1 MSCSNPAHS
10 RWVPSVDPVAAFSR
24 NVKAAR
30 EAAGLTQEDA
40 AHAAGL
46 DVAQYRKVENG
57 QTNASIRTV
66 ARVASALGLKD
77 VAPLFKGVPATA
89 DTPRRKGR

>member
-1 MSCSNPAHS
+1 MA
-10 RWVPSVDPVAAFSR
+10 DPLARFSR

-30 EAAGLTQEDA
+30 AAAGMTQDDV

-46 DVAQYRKVENG
+46 DVAQYRRIENG

-66 ARVASALGLKD
+66 ARVGAALGLSD
-77 VAPLFKGVPATA
+77 LAPLFEGVSAT
-89 DTPRRKGR
+89 D